1 MNYTDYNAKAWDAIA
16 EGRTEDGRAQFTK
29 IISHED
35 YLRAKEGI
43 LQVSLTS
50 SKYVPESWFP
60 PLKGKKLL
68 GLACGGGQQTQ
79 QQGYTPSRRLP
90 QSHPEKPIL
99 CKQEAFNKCLLFV
112 FAFKHN
118 LKIAIPFPESTISF
132 PNMSPATVQKIAPY
146 QKFRFHATRLSK
158 NIPAQHPA
166 PTIGRCENR

>member
-60 PLKGKKLL
+60 PLKGKKTSWPCLRRRTA
-68 GLACGGGQQTQ
+68 GSCFCGAWCYRHNHG
-79 QQGYTPSRRLP
+79 S
-90 QSHPEKPIL
+90 
-99 CKQEAFNKCLLFV
+99 V
-112 FAFKHN
+112 F
-118 LKIAIPFPESTISF
+118 
-132 PNMSPATVQKIAPY
+132 Q
-146 QKFRFHATRLSK
+146 
-158 NIPAQHPA
+158 
-166 PTIGRCENR
+166 TIGA